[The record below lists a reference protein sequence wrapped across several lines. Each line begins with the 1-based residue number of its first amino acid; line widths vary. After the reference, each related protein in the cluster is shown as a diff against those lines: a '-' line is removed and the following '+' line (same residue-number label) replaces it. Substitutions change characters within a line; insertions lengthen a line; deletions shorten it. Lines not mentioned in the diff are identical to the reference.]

1 MLNLGK
7 GGRGLFSALC
17 IADSIAGTV
26 CTVIIAIRDIQVLL
40 QILSV
45 NFLASNDF

>member
-17 IADSIAGTV
+17 IADGIGTV
-26 CTVIIAIRDIQVLL
+26 CIVITAIRDTQVLL

-45 NFLASNDF
+45 KFLAINDF